1 MSTLQTKSKT
11 ANLNLSSLCLGDQI
25 VHCLY
30 YITIKMTAQENQM
43 IIALIINVKITLLY
57 FLTSLIIIFN
67 YKVKI
72 QVKDHIATTSFV
84 LFEKDAEKIIQKT
97 FLLYHFLTTSNSML
111 KPNISIILTNFGFYI
126 ILCRIK
132 SQIKYLKKF
141 KTFLANPIHSK

>member
-30 YITIKMTAQENQM
+30 YITIKMTTQENQM
-43 IIALIINVKITLLY
+43 LIALIINVKITLLY

-97 FLLYHFLTTSNSML
+97 FLLYHFLTTSNFML

-132 SQIKYLKKF
+132 SQIKYTTTKCIFSDK
-141 KTFLANPIHSK
+141 N